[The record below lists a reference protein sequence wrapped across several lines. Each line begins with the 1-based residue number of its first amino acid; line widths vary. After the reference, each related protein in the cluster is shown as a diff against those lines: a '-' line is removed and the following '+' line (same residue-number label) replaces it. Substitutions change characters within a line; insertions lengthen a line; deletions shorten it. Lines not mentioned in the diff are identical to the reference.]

1 MSQFHVAITRRIR
14 PGMEAAFES
23 ALQDFARRSLHAPGT
38 RGVYLLGPVPGCE
51 PNEYGILR
59 SFDSESAS
67 RDFYASPLYCE
78 WDKSV
83 APFVEGPPVMRELH
97 GLEAFFQSAGAL
109 HPPRWKMAIVTW
121 IGVFPTV
128 WLWSSTLPKLLD
140 GFHPI
145 ATLAIVNMFVVV
157 TLAWLAMPLLTR
169 LFAGWLQPQG
179 RKIER
184 MLQ

>member
-1 MSQFHVAITRRIR
+1 MSQFHVAITRRVR

-38 RGVYLLGPVPGCE
+38 KGVHLLGPVPGGKS
-51 PNEYGILR
+51 NEYGILR
-59 SFDSESAS
+59 SFENESAS
-67 RDFYASPLYCE
+67 RDFYASPLYRDWE
-78 WDKSV
+78 ETV
-83 APFVEGPPVMRELH
+83 APLVEGPPVMRELH
-97 GLEAFFQSAGAL
+97 GLEAFFRDAGMR

-140 GFHPI
+140 GLHPI
-145 ATLAIVNMFVVV
+145 ATMAIVNLFVVA

-169 LFAGWLQPQG
+169 LFAGWLHPPD
-179 RKIER
+179 RTTER
-184 MLQ
+184 AMQ